1 MKIQINTDR
10 NVQGHEAFTLRIK
23 DIMEHAL
30 QRFQS
35 HITRLEIHL
44 SDENADKSGQRD
56 KRCVIEARLEG
67 DAPIVAIDSAAT
79 SEQATRQASEKLVRI
94 IDGHL
99 GRAAALKHSPL
110 IDIKQL
116 TR

>member
-1 MKIQINTDR
+1 MKIQINTDS
-10 NVQGHEAFTLRIK
+10 NVQGHEAFALQIN
-23 DIMEHAL
+23 DIVEHAL

-44 SDENADKSGQRD
+44 SDENGDKSGKRD

-79 SEQATRQASEKLVRI
+79 SEQATRQASEKLVRM
-94 IDGHL
+94 IDGLL
-99 GRAAALKHSPL
+99 GRDVTLERLP
-110 IDIKQL
+110 
-116 TR
+116 